1 MLNKAERR
9 VVMTTKDIIYLA
21 LIVLSGLIFYLH
33 GLDAGVRQTRRLFQR
48 YLKDPKAFTE
58 VPAQPR
64 SRRSSSRVLSG
75 KAPKLP
81 AEAVQG
87 MFGKN

>member
-1 MLNKAERR
+1 
-9 VVMTTKDIIYLA
+9 MTTKDMIYVA
-21 LIVLSGLIFYLH
+21 LILLSGLIFYLH

-58 VPAQPR
+58 VAPQARRRRVSRGIPR
-64 SRRSSSRVLSG
+64 QAPHLS
-75 KAPKLP
+75 
-81 AEAVQG
+81 ETAVQG

>member
-1 MLNKAERR
+1 
-9 VVMTTKDIIYLA
+9 MTTKDLIYIA
-21 LIVLSGLIFYLH
+21 LIALSGLIFYLH

-64 SRRSSSRVLSG
+64 RRRSSSRALR
-75 KAPKLP
+75 APQP
-81 AEAVQG
+81 VVAEASVQG